1 MKKAKRPQPLDI
13 EVGRLVRLRR
23 LSLDMSQT
31 DLADRIGVTFQ
42 QVQKYEKGVNRI
54 GASRL
59 QQIATALEV
68 PVSYFF
74 GDASRRSGKPAS
86 EMLELVQS
94 PQSLRLLRAFARI
107 KSPST
112 QHSLL
117 ALAEIIAG
125 DGDNRR

>member
-1 MKKAKRPQPLDI
+1 MKKVKRPQPLDI
-13 EVGRLVRLRR
+13 EVGRLIRLRR
-23 LSLDMSQT
+23 FSLKLSQT

-86 EMLELVQS
+86 EILELVQN
-94 PQSLRLLRAFARI
+94 PHSLRLLKAFTKI

-117 ALAEIIAG
+117 ALAETIAG
-125 DGDNRR
+125 DKE